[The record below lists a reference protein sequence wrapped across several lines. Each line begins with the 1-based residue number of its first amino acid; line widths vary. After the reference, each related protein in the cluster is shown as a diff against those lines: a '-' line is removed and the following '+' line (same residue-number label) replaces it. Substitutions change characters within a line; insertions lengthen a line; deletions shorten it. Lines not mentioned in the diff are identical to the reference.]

1 MSIVIDLDTI
11 IHGHHPGSRVDC
23 GVDGVDLPVDVIR
36 RMALFADIIP
46 VLLDEDGVVLKMGRT
61 RRLATRAQRK
71 ALRAMYRWCAMP
83 GCRTPVDQ
91 CTPHHC
97 DEWVDGGNTDIDELA
112 PICKHDHNVIHAKG
126 WTLSL
131 SADRRLTITKPD
143 GTTMTTGPP
152 SEQWL

>member
-1 MSIVIDLDTI
+1 MTVVIDYDTI
-11 IHGHHPGSRVDC
+11 VHGPHPRSRTDC
-23 GVDGVDLPVDVIR
+23 GVDGVDLPVDVLR

-61 RRLATRAQRK
+61 RRLATRAQRH
-71 ALRAMYRWCAMP
+71 ALRAMYRHCVIP
-83 GCRTPVDQ
+83 GCTTPVGQ

-97 DEWVDGGNTDIDELA
+97 DEWEHGGLTDIDELV
-112 PICKHDHNVIHAKG
+112 PVCTTDHVMIHTKG

-131 SADRRLTITKPD
+131 STDRRLTITTPD

-152 SEQWL
+152 TDQWT